1 MSFHEGVQGPFR
13 RLLWSPDVGNAAGE
27 GRHEA
32 CPYVVGIRQE
42 DVIGFEVTMNDAQLV
57 RGIGA

>member
-13 RLLWSPDVGNAAGE
+13 RLLWPLGVGNADGE

-32 CPYVVGIRQE
+32 CPYVVRMRQE
-42 DVIGFEVTMNDAQLV
+42 DVIGFEVTMTKTPRHQE
-57 RGIGA
+57 RG